1 MFNVK
6 GFRRI
11 FIGEPMPDK
20 NDPKYRERYER
31 EVAAGKHFADAT
43 GISWLGARYVALATA
58 HRRTFMYVMVGLVF
72 LFCVGNLYRLVSY
85 SYVAP
90 KGSYSVTMQDS
101 LLKECFLKH
110 PK

>member
-58 HRRTFMYVMVGLVF
+58 HRRTFMYVMVGLIF
-72 LFCVGNLYRLVSY
+72 LFFLGNLYRLVSY

-90 KGSYSVTMQDS
+90 KGSYAVTMQDS

>member
-43 GISWLGARYVALATA
+43 GISWLGARYVALAMA
-58 HRRTFMYVMVGLVF
+58 HRRTFIYVMVGLVF
-72 LFCVGNLYRLVSY
+72 LFFVGNLYRLVSY

-101 LLKECFLKH
+101 LLKHRYTKH
-110 PK
+110 QK